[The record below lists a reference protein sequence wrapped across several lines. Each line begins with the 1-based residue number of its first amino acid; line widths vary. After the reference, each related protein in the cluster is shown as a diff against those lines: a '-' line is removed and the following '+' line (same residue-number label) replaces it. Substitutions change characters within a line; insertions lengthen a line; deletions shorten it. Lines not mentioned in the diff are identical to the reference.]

1 MSGQADLAF
10 LGGGVHT
17 VDAETPRAEAVAVRA
32 GRVVAVGSNEQIREV
47 SGPSTQVVDLRGR
60 LLLPGFQDAHVHA
73 SAGGLNRTRVDLSG
87 SHSREEYDR
96 IIRAYAASH
105 PNVEWIRGAGWSLDL
120 FEGGIPTAG
129 HLDAIVGDRP
139 VFLVNRDH
147 HGAWANSRAMELAGV
162 TRDTLDPADG
172 RIERTPDG
180 EPVGT
185 LQEGAM
191 TLVERVAPPPS
202 PEDQVGGILVAQEY
216 LHGLG
221 LTAWQEAIVGTYP
234 GVPDCFEAYLAAATG
249 GKLTGRVA
257 GALWFERGRGLDQ
270 VDGFLDRRA
279 RAESEDPSGRFRART
294 VKIMYD
300 GVCENFTAAM
310 LEPYRAGGPG
320 GHGAG
325 HETGRGL
332 TYFDAEEL
340 KGFVARLDAEGF
352 QVHFHAIGDRAVRD
366 VLDAAEG
373 AERRAENR
381 HHAAHL
387 QVVHPDDLARFGR
400 LGVTANAQM
409 LWAQLDGQMTELTI
423 PFLGPDRS
431 DWQYPFEGLRAA
443 GASLACGSD
452 WPISTPDPLQQIHV
466 GVNRMAPPG
475 YTYGDDGGAGP
486 FLPSQRLTLD
496 AAVRAFTAGS
506 AYVNHLDETGSIRVG
521 NLADLVV
528 LDRDPFANP
537 PEEIG
542 ETRVLM
548 TFVDGAQVYEARNA

>member
-1 MSGQADLAF
+1 MALVES
-10 LGGGVHT
+10 
-17 VDAETPRAEAVAVRA
+17 VAPLL
-32 GRVVAVGSNEQIREV
+32 RVEEQ
-47 SGPSTQVVDLRGR
+47 
-60 LLLPGFQDAHVHA
+60 
-73 SAGGLNRTRVDLSG
+73 
-87 SHSREEYDR
+87 
-96 IIRAYAASH
+96 
-105 PNVEWIRGAGWSLDL
+105 
-120 FEGGIPTAG
+120 
-129 HLDAIVGDRP
+129 
-139 VFLVNRDH
+139 
-147 HGAWANSRAMELAGV
+147 LAG
-162 TRDTLDPADG
+162 
-172 RIERTPDG
+172 
-180 EPVGT
+180 
-185 LQEGAM
+185 
-191 TLVERVAPPPS
+191 
-202 PEDQVGGILVAQEY
+202 ILLAQEY

-234 GVPDCFEAYLAAATG
+234 GVPDCFEAYLSAATS
-249 GKLTGRVA
+249 GKLTGRVV

-270 VDGFLDRRA
+270 LEGFLERRA
-279 RAESEDPSGRFRART
+279 RADSEDPSGRFRART

-310 LEPYRAGGPG
+310 LEPYRAGSSSGDGPG
-320 GHGAG
+320 HGTGHDAA
-325 HETGRGL
+325 HATGRGL
-332 TYFDAEEL
+332 AYFDPEEL

-352 QVHFHAIGDRAVRD
+352 QVHFHAIGDRAVRE

-373 AERRAENR
+373 AVHRSENR

-423 PFLGPDRS
+423 PFLGEDRS
-431 DWQYPFEGLRAA
+431 DQQYPWEGLHAA
-443 GASLACGSD
+443 GAHLAAGSD
-452 WPISTPDPLQQIHV
+452 WPVSAPDPLQQIHV

-475 YTYGDDGGAGP
+475 YTYAGEGGDEA
-486 FLPSQRLTLD
+486 FLPSQRLPLE

-521 NLADLVV
+521 NLADLAV

-548 TFVDGAQVYEARNA
+548 TFIDGAQVYEASGA